1 MNLCTNSV
9 NLVHPKPFMAPFWFS
24 FTRRCFSHT
33 KLIFCCHFRYI
44 LVEFILS
51 HLCNFFAYSY
61 HPCVSQTCDQTV
73 PFFGEHNILN
83 RKSRGWDCEGVL
95 FPLLCCLPS
104 LPITFA
110 PPQYRAPSRKW
121 TPGRRLVFCLFN
133 PTFCD
138 VSQSGVSFVL
148 HSRSDCVTL
157 YVHFIKPCGVSVF
170 NSLKRISFL
179 NLC

>member
-1 MNLCTNSV
+1 MSILSILSLSWLLSGSV
-9 NLVHPKPFMAPFWFS
+9 LPL
-24 FTRRCFSHT
+24 RCFSHT

-51 HLCNFFAYSY
+51 HLCNLFAYSY

-73 PFFGEHNILN
+73 PFFREHNILN

-95 FPLLCCLPS
+95 FPLLCCLPP

-110 PPQYRAPSRKW
+110 PPQYRAPSRKR
-121 TPGRRLVFCLFN
+121 TPGRRLVFCLFRHFVMSVN
-133 PTFCD
+133 LELVLFSTA
-138 VSQSGVSFVL
+138 GVIAWLFMYTLLSPVEFQQYSF
-148 HSRSDCVTL
+148 
-157 YVHFIKPCGVSVF
+157 K
-170 NSLKRISFL
+170 LKRISFL

>member
-1 MNLCTNSV
+1 MSILSI
-9 NLVHPKPFMAPFWFS
+9 LSLSWLLSGSALPL
-24 FTRRCFSHT
+24 RCFSYT

-95 FPLLCCLPS
+95 FPLLCCLPP

-110 PPQYRAPSRKW
+110 PPQYRAPSRKR

-148 HSRSDCVTL
+148 HSRSDAWLFMYTL
-157 YVHFIKPCGVSVF
+157 LSPVEFQFSIHSREYHS
-170 NSLKRISFL
+170 
-179 NLC
+179 